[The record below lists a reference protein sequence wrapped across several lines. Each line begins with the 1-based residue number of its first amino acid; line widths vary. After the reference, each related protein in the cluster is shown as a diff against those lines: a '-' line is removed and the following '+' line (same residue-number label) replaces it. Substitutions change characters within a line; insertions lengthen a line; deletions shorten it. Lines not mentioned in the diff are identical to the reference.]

1 MNLQAPKKLTGIPKK
16 TLLHFGET
24 VKGGAKAYRVFARVQ
39 GEEEWFEVGE
49 VASKPDSP
57 DAACTLHK
65 RLALEYAVDQYP
77 KLKPKAKQ
85 LELGYS
91 AGGQGDDDIV
101 LVKKDTNDAIEKDAH
116 GFLPKQSGPK
126 MGQGLFNINGDS
138 VPISAGKPAF
148 APGGKSATVNPLDQ
162 QVG

>member
-1 MNLQAPKKLTGIPKK
+1 MKA
-16 TLLHFGET
+16 
-24 VKGGAKAYRVFARVQ
+24 GGKAYRVFARVQ
-39 GEEEWFEVGE
+39 GAEEWFEVGE
-49 VASKPDSP
+49 VASTPESP

-65 RLALEYAVDQYP
+65 RLALEYAVDLYP
-77 KLKPKAKQ
+77 KLKSKAKQ

-101 LVKKDTNDAIEKDAH
+101 LVKKDVNDAIQKDAH
-116 GFLPKQSGPK
+116 GFLPKQAGPK

-148 APGGKSATVNPLDQ
+148 APGGKGATINPLDQ
-162 QVG
+162 QGG